1 MTHGIVIAYTSLVER
16 VALGRELDV
25 DNGPE
30 NDNVDA
36 PAGEEVL
43 LARVAGSCLRA
54 EVR

>member
-1 MTHGIVIAYTSLVER
+1 MTHGIVIAYTLLEER

-30 NDNVDA
+30 NDDVDA